1 MLKKAIKI
9 AYYAH
14 IGQVDKAGAPY
25 ILHPIRVMTTL
36 DSDIECICAVLH
48 DVVEDSDIT
57 FDYLREEGFSEE
69 VIQILDCV
77 TKRPGESYDDFIGR
91 IIKNETACKVK
102 LADLCDNMNLS
113 RIEDPTE
120 KDEER
125 LVKYRYAAGRIADA
139 LSIADKYMEELT
151 LTNGFLRSDSNEK

>member
-1 MLKKAIKI
+1 MLSKAIKI
-9 AYYAH
+9 AYWAH
-14 IGQVDKAGAPY
+14 NGQVDKAGAPY

-48 DVVEDSDIT
+48 DVVEDSDIN
-57 FDYLREEGFSEE
+57 FDYLRREGFSEE
-69 VIQILDCV
+69 IIQVLDCV
-77 TKRPGESYDDFIGR
+77 TKRAGESYDDFIGR

-113 RIEDPTE
+113 RIYNPTQ

-125 LVKYRYAAGRIADA
+125 LQKYRYAAERIADA
-139 LSIADKYMEELT
+139 LSISDKCMKELT
-151 LTNGFLRSDSNEK
+151 KNNGFLRSDNHEK